1 MKDEKNK
8 HNDSKYRKTSLKDI
22 DSSLENLE
30 TEIKQIEVNSDLK
43 LAELLKSN
51 PNYLSVKANF
61 KSEAEVTEEDFV
73 TEEDLKR
80 EIEKL
85 ELLIFYLNKKNKK
98 PIDFILDRFSIQ
110 DDVLVKIIK
119 IFEISLDEVINDIKS
134 YFEDTVYFQFKVADK
149 YNTNSKGGAVN
160 KKKN

>member
-1 MKDEKNK
+1 M
-8 HNDSKYRKTSLKDI
+8 LKG
-22 DSSLENLE
+22 
-30 TEIKQIEVNSDLK
+30 
-43 LAELLKSN
+43 N
-51 PNYLSVKANF
+51 PNYLSVKTNF
-61 KSEAEVTEEDFV
+61 RPEAEVTEEDFKS
-73 TEEDLKR
+73 ENDLKK

-85 ELLIFYLNKKNKK
+85 EIQIIYLNKKNKK

-119 IFEISLDEVINDIKS
+119 IFEISLDEVIHDIKS

-149 YNTNSKGGAVN
+149 YNANSKGGANN